1 MSCVSLTF
9 LWRHRQ
15 VPTVKTI
22 LTSVETPQAQFIPV
36 VMEDRCFD
44 SALQKTVERTQ
55 VQRTERIVDVTVVT
69 PHEALT
75 IMSVQ
80 KTVEVQQ
87 TQFLDRVVDL
97 RILRDPVSGLS
108 KDKFG

>member
-1 MSCVSLTF
+1 
-9 LWRHRQ
+9 
-15 VPTVKTI
+15 
-22 LTSVETPQAQFIPV
+22 
-36 VMEDRCFD
+36 MEDRFFD

-108 KDKFG
+108 KDKFGLIGDLDENPPRSSSSAAPAHFAECFAPAWTGDANP